1 MDNTTDPN
9 GFGNEYHDDF
19 QPRDM
24 PNNVLDDITRTAE
37 ENGGPYQIPEDER
50 DAIGRSMFDTPS
62 SKDNH
67 IVVLTPPDN
76 IEFIPSQALLH
87 IRSKKPKTG
96 EVDREY
102 IGIVTEGPFSEPD
115 GLKADSPIMVSAN
128 VRGGILMP
136 NYHGRANVE
145 ILGEL
150 VQDDKLMPPRFRP
163 LPNSAVFP
171 LSDERTAHFLGLQE
185 GIQLGLVMGYSNL
198 EFGISP
204 TKKQVLPRHVGV
216 LGTTGGGKSTTI
228 SRMIGELQKA
238 DIATI
243 VFDTEGEYTEIM
255 NPTEDPTMRELLEQR
270 SQVPTGVKNVQILR
284 LVGRDGTNKKHK
296 PQYEFSLSFD
306 QLSPYAVMEILEL
319 NDAQQTR
326 YLEAYDA
333 AKQIMMQLSLYPK
346 VWNEETQKQ
355 IFELDELEEG
365 YPQLT
370 LEKMYWVVRTIAEL
384 VSGNED
390 ESIREA
396 DFNRNE
402 SKFRKLLKD
411 RKNSFSKHPA
421 SWRKVQGA
429 LSKLLRLKIFDNAD
443 KKPDYTQ
450 ITNAGQVTIIDLS
463 DTTSPQINN
472 LVITELLRGIQEQ
485 QENNYN
491 TAQKDGIDA
500 PRVVIMIEEAHE
512 FLSRQRIKQMP
523 NLFEQVAKIA
533 RRGRKRWLGMVFITQ
548 LPQHLPDEVL
558 ALINSYVLHKIGD
571 ANTISTLKRSI
582 GGLDD
587 AMWERV
593 RNLTAGQ
600 AVVKVEGVSRP
611 LMVTID
617 PTPHKLRMVD

>member
-1 MDNTTDPN
+1 
-9 GFGNEYHDDF
+9 
-19 QPRDM
+19 
-24 PNNVLDDITRTAE
+24 
-37 ENGGPYQIPEDER
+37 
-50 DAIGRSMFDTPS
+50 
-62 SKDNH
+62 
-67 IVVLTPPDN
+67 
-76 IEFIPSQALLH
+76 
-87 IRSKKPKTG
+87 
-96 EVDREY
+96 
-102 IGIVTEGPFSEPD
+102 
-115 GLKADSPIMVSAN
+115 
-128 VRGGILMP
+128 
-136 NYHGRANVE
+136 
-145 ILGEL
+145 
-150 VQDDKLMPPRFRP
+150 MPPRFRP
-163 LPNSAVFP
+163 LPNSAVFS

-204 TKKQVLPRHVGV
+204 TKKQVLPRHVGI
-216 LGTTGGGKSTTI
+216 LGTTGDGKSTTI
-228 SRMIGELQKA
+228 SRMIGEIQKA

-255 NPTEDPTMRELLEQR
+255 HPTEDPTMRELLEQR
-270 SQVPTGVKNVQILR
+270 GQVPGGVGNVQILR
-284 LVGRDGTNKKHK
+284 LVGRDGTNKEYDK
-296 PQYEFSLSFD
+296 QYEFSLSFD
-306 QLSPYAVMEILEL
+306 QLSPYAVMEILGL
-319 NDAQQTR
+319 NSAQQDR

-333 AKQIMMQLSLYPK
+333 AKQAMINLKLFPRAGNKQDE
-346 VWNEETQKQ
+346 NEV
-355 IFELDELEEG
+355 FEIDELEQG
-365 YPQLT
+365 YPKLT
-370 LEKMYWVVRTIAEL
+370 LEKMYWVVRTIARIIAKD
-384 VSGNED
+384 SPED
-390 ESIREA
+390 IRES
-396 DFNRNE
+396 DFAANE
-402 SKFRKLLKD
+402 KQFRQILEQ
-411 RKNSFSKHPA
+411 RTFSSHVG

-443 KKPDYTQ
+443 KKPDYLQMTR
-450 ITNAGQVTIIDLS
+450 AGQVTIIDLS

-491 TAQKDGIDA
+491 VAQKDGIDA